1 MTNIEKVM
9 DYLNKAGIF
18 YVTTANGDQPK
29 CRPFSFKMEYDGK
42 LYFGA
47 GTFKD
52 VYRQLQVNP
61 NIEICASTGQGFLRY
76 YGSAVFNHD
85 SQIEQ
90 AALEKMPMLK
100 NIYNEQTGKRL
111 GMFYLENATA
121 EFRSMFK
128 VEESLEM

>member
-9 DYLNKAGIF
+9 DYLNKAEIF
-18 YVTTANGDQPK
+18 YVATVAGDQPK

-52 VYRQLQVNP
+52 VYRQLQATP

-85 SQIEQ
+85 PEIEQ

-121 EFRSMFK
+121 EFRSMLN